1 MRIHVKYEDRILGA
15 LDDGASDGRIYFQY
29 DSSFVPTG
37 IQLSPIQLP
46 LHGRLQF
53 HNNEAFERLPGL
65 FYDSLPDKWGQ
76 GVLKA
81 RLEKQGI
88 NADHLSP
95 LEKLCWV
102 GSHGMGALTYEPDSS
117 EREPTTI
124 RTLDLLR
131 IARDAREILVGHY
144 QNILPELLESG
155 TSAGGARPKMLI
167 GINREKP
174 DLVIARAHDIPA
186 DFDGW
191 LLKIETDALKEYCKH
206 EYAYFR
212 MAAAA
217 GIDVPEVRLISQ
229 EGTSHFAIKRFDREG
244 GKKIHVHSMA
254 GLLHRDFNVYGS
266 DYRDLFRLGSALTRD
281 KNTELELFRRMAF
294 NFYAG
299 VRDDHAKNH
308 AFLFDENGW
317 RLSPAYDLIH
327 ARGRGGA
334 GQFLHEL
341 ALGGKQSGIS
351 HRDLVSFAA
360 GEGLPSAKV
369 AAILAEVVA
378 ACENW
383 KNFAEEA
390 KLSEARAA
398 EVESLF
404 EPFAA

>member
-1 MRIHVKYEDRILGA
+1 MRVHVKYGDRLIGA
-15 LDDGASDGRIYFQY
+15 LDDGSSDGRIYFQY
-29 DSSFVPTG
+29 DRLFVPSG
-37 IQLSPIQLP
+37 IELSPIHLP
-46 LHGRLQF
+46 LHDRLQF

-65 FYDSLPDKWGQ
+65 FYDSLPDKWGR

-88 NADHLSP
+88 NADNLSP

-102 GSHGMGALTYEPDSS
+102 GSHGMGALTYEPDRS
-117 EREPTTI
+117 ESELGTI
-124 RTLDLLR
+124 KTLDLLR

-174 DLVIARAHDIPA
+174 DLVIARAQDLPVDYDA
-186 DFDGW
+186 W
-191 LLKIETDALKEYCKH
+191 LLKIETDTLKEYCKL

-229 EGTSHFAIKRFDREG
+229 GGTSHFAIKRFDREG
-244 GKKIHVHSMA
+244 GRKIHVHSMA
-254 GLLHRDFNVYGS
+254 GLLHHDFNVYGS

-294 NFYAG
+294 NFDAG

-308 AFLFDENGW
+308 AFLFDEKGW
-317 RLSPAYDLIH
+317 RLSPAYDLIY

-341 ALGGKQSGIS
+341 ALGGKQNGIG
-351 HRDLVSFAA
+351 RQDLVSFAA
-360 GEGLPSAKV
+360 EVGLPSGKV
-369 AAILAEVVA
+369 VAILAEVVA
-378 ACENW
+378 ACERW
-383 KNFAEEA
+383 KIFAQEA
-390 KLSEARAA
+390 KLTEAHAD

-404 EPFAA
+404 EPFAL